1 MAEFS
6 VELTA
11 DLTLFGLRLI
21 KASHGLTTYFPNVNG
36 GGRSASVSP
45 ALRAQI
51 TELAFNAY
59 KGLTIGQDTTSAK
72 TAA

>member
-59 KGLTIGQDTTSAK
+59 EGLNVGQNFTVDK